1 MYDKGFLY
9 SDESKFSLEN
19 IAGQNENVIDEEVSY
34 DDIDMSSFKI
44 KDSLNKDIWSANG
57 IKPRIRWRLLQIA
70 EDFWDS
76 VEIKFTEP
84 IDVIITGSIA
94 NYNWSSFSD
103 IDLHLVVDFTKIDER
118 KDFIKSFMDAKK
130 NIWNDMHDELTLA
143 GFNVELYVQDLSD
156 TIDATGI
163 YSLYKNK
170 WLRKPS
176 RSVFLTKDVDDDDV
190 RKMAA
195 NLINSID
202 ELEDQYL
209 SEMDVDDLQNVSA
222 RVNELY
228 DKIRDIRKKYLDKDG
243 EFSLGDKVYKV
254 LRRSGYLE
262 KLIDLK
268 AKTYD
273 KMMSLEVFIAF
284 LDIYC

>member
-1 MYDKGFLY
+1 MLEALKRMYDKGFLY

-19 IAGQNENVIDEEVSY
+19 IAEQNENVIDEEVSY

-209 SEMDVDDLQNVSA
+209 SEMDVDDLQNISV

-273 KMMSLEVFIAF
+273 KMMSL
-284 LDIYC
+284 

>member
-19 IAGQNENVIDEEVSY
+19 IAGQNENAIDEEVSY

-44 KDSLNKDIWSANG
+44 KDSLNKDIWSSNG

-143 GFNVELYVQDLSD
+143 GFNVEIYVQDLSD

-176 RSVFLTKDVDDDDV
+176 RSVFLKKDVDDDDV

-209 SEMDVDDLQNVSA
+209 SEMDVDDLQNISV

-243 EFSLGDKVYKV
+243 ESSL
-254 LRRSGYLE
+254 
-262 KLIDLK
+262 
-268 AKTYD
+268 
-273 KMMSLEVFIAF
+273 
-284 LDIYC
+284 

>member
-195 NLINSID
+195 NLINSIE

-209 SEMDVDDLQNVSA
+209 SEMDVDDLQNVSV

-273 KMMSLEVFIAF
+273 KMMSL
-284 LDIYC
+284 

>member
-9 SDESKFSLEN
+9 SDESNFSLEN

-209 SEMDVDDLQNVSA
+209 SEMDVDDLQNVSV

-273 KMMSLEVFIAF
+273 KMMSL
-284 LDIYC
+284 

>member
-130 NIWNDMHDELTLA
+130 NIWNDMHDGLTLA

-209 SEMDVDDLQNVSA
+209 SEMDVDDLQNISV

-273 KMMSLEVFIAF
+273 KMMSL
-284 LDIYC
+284 